1 MFEKV
6 KEVIAQELMVD
17 EENITM
23 ESTIRED
30 LGADSLAVVDLV
42 MALEDEFNVEIPD
55 EDLEGIKTVKDIVD
69 YLTDKAE

>member
-55 EDLEGIKTVKDIVD
+55 EDLENIKTVKDIVD

>member
-55 EDLEGIKTVKDIVD
+55 EDLESIKTVKDIVD